1 MKTSKYIALLG
12 TVAFAVSQANA
23 VLIVETGHFDIG
35 IGYSGTG
42 GWDLHAH
49 DHDNGIEYE
58 ADEVIFYAGANTIQ
72 ARPAGSQWDFIGV
85 NAGQNFWVLPQQFDP
100 NKVYLGISAEEVDP
114 GVFQNDSVT
123 LALSA
128 VRGPGE
134 FSIYQVDGVGQ
145 PIVYMAS
152 SNGINANDKVVL
164 PVGGHG
170 HFNYA
175 FTATGLYEIDLY
187 VYGTLADGTFT
198 ESGVV
203 TYNFGVEAVPEPA
216 TLLALGAGAATLLA
230 RRRRIQA

>member
-1 MKTSKYIALLG
+1 MNLSRYIAIVG
-12 TVAFAVSQANA
+12 TVAFAASQAAA

-35 IGYSGTG
+35 VGYSNAV

-49 DHDNGIEYE
+49 DHDNDIEYE
-58 ADEVIFYAGANTIQ
+58 AGEVLFYAGPNTVQ

-85 NAGQNFWVLPQQFDP
+85 NAGQNFWALPQQFDP

-114 GVFQNDSVT
+114 GLFQNDLVT

-152 SNGINANDKVVL
+152 SNGIDANDKIVL
-164 PVGGHG
+164 PAGGHG

-175 FTATGLYEIDLY
+175 FTSTGLYEIDLY
-187 VYGTLADGTFT
+187 AYGTLADGTFI
-198 ESGVV
+198 ESGAV
-203 TYNFGVEAVPEPA
+203 TYYFGVEAVPEPA
-216 TLLALGAGAATLLA
+216 TILALGAGTAALLA
-230 RRRRIQA
+230 RRRKQKA